1 MEYPRVD
8 SEDLTAYYDP
18 DKLITHV
25 TYRGPMTADLTIR
38 VYRWIAEL
46 AKIISPQD
54 VHGGIF
60 DFRDVTNFESY
71 SLSTVMNESRKL
83 NMKMDFSHVPVAL
96 IVSSGLQEQMVRV
109 VMKVTPQDHRKA
121 IVHSEE
127 EAWTFIE
134 EWNKKYATAD

>member
-1 MEYPRVD
+1 MKYPRID
-8 SEDLTAYYDP
+8 SDNLTAYYDA
-18 DKLITHV
+18 DSRVTHV
-25 TYRGPMTADLTIR
+25 TYRGPMTASLTIR
-38 VYRWIAEL
+38 VYRWIGEL
-46 AKIISPQD
+46 AKIMTPQD
-54 VHGGIF
+54 VHGSIF

-96 IVSSGLQEQMVRV
+96 LVGSGLQEQMVRV

-127 EAWTFIE
+127 EAWAFIE
-134 EWNKKYATAD
+134 AWNKKYATTD